1 MEKIVRQTRGA
12 AGEKVDL
19 PRNSA
24 TVLKTSRMSDAVSP
38 SSAPVPPSPPPAPGR
53 PPGAR
58 PPAKPENL
66 LVNLLCNVAIPAVIL
81 AGLSGPR
88 WLGATWGLVIA
99 LAFPVGYGLYD
110 FAVRRRWNFISII
123 GFISVLF
130 SGGFGLLKVAGFWF
144 AVKDA
149 AIPAFI
155 GLAILASMR
164 AKTPL
169 LTELLYNPQVID
181 VERVDAALAAR
192 NGQAGFAGL
201 LRRSTGLLSLSFF
214 ASAGLNYALARHLLT
229 GPPGTDVFNAQ
240 LAKMQVLS
248 WPVIVVPS
256 MVMMMLIFWRL
267 LQGIKGLTGLTL
279 DDIFRAPPEKKPA
292 GAPPTPSQ

>member
-1 MEKIVRQTRGA
+1 
-12 AGEKVDL
+12 
-19 PRNSA
+19 
-24 TVLKTSRMSDAVSP
+24 MSDDVSSGSTP
-38 SSAPVPPSPPPAPGR
+38 IPTSPPPAPAGL
-53 PPGAR
+53 PAVR

-66 LVNLLCNVAIPAVIL
+66 LVNLLCNVAIPAGIL
-81 AGLSGPR
+81 SGLSGPR
-88 WLGATWGLVIA
+88 WLGPTWGLVIA

-110 FAVRRRWNFISII
+110 FSVRRRWNFISII

-130 SGGFGLLKVAGFWF
+130 SGGFGLLKVAGIWF

-149 AIPAFI
+149 AIPTFI
-155 GLAILASMR
+155 GLTILASMR

-169 LTELLYNPQVID
+169 LTELLYNPQIID

-192 NGQAGFAGL
+192 ANQAAFTAL
-201 LRRSTGLLSLSFF
+201 LRRSTGLLSFSFF
-214 ASAGLNYALARHLLT
+214 ASGVLNYALARHLLT
-229 GPPGTDVFNAQ
+229 GPPGTEVFNAQ

-267 LQGIKGLTGLTL
+267 LRGINGLTGLTI
-279 DDIFRAPPEKKPA
+279 DDIFRAPPPKK
-292 GAPPTPSQ
+292 

>member
-1 MEKIVRQTRGA
+1 
-12 AGEKVDL
+12 
-19 PRNSA
+19 
-24 TVLKTSRMSDAVSP
+24 MSDDALP
-38 SSAPVPPSPPPAPGR
+38 PAPVPPPSPPGAGV

-58 PPAKPENL
+58 PHAKPENL
-66 LVNLLCNVAIPAVIL
+66 LVNLLCNVAIPAGIL

-88 WLGATWGLVIA
+88 WLGPTWGLVIA
-99 LAFPVGYGLYD
+99 LAFPVGYGIYD

-123 GFISVLF
+123 GFVSVLL

-149 AIPAFI
+149 SIPTFI
-155 GLAILASMR
+155 GLAMLASMR

-169 LTELLYNPQVID
+169 LNELLYNPQVID

-192 NGQAGFAGL
+192 TNQIAFTAL

-214 ASAGLNYALARHLLT
+214 ASAVLSYALARHLLT
-229 GPPGTDVFNAQ
+229 GPPGTEIFNAQ
-240 LAKMQVLS
+240 LAKMHLLS

-267 LQGIKGLTGLTL
+267 LRGIRELTGLTI
-279 DDIFRAPPEKKPA
+279 DDIFRAPPPKR
-292 GAPPTPSQ
+292 

>member
-1 MEKIVRQTRGA
+1 
-12 AGEKVDL
+12 
-19 PRNSA
+19 
-24 TVLKTSRMSDAVSP
+24 MSDAASFRAAPVSP
-38 SSAPVPPSPPPAPGR
+38 SSPPARGG

-66 LVNLLCNVAIPAVIL
+66 LINLLCNVAVPAVVL
-81 AGLSGPR
+81 SALSGPH
-88 WLGATWGLVIA
+88 WLGATWGLVVA

-123 GFISVLF
+123 GFVSVLL

-149 AIPAFI
+149 AIPTFI
-155 GLAILASMR
+155 GLAILASTR

-169 LTELLYNPQVID
+169 LTELLYNPQMID
-181 VERVDAALAAR
+181 VERVDAELAAR
-192 NGQAGFAGL
+192 GNQAAFAAL
-201 LRRSTGLLSLSFF
+201 LRRSTALLSLSLF

-229 GPPGTDVFNAQ
+229 GPPGTGIFNAQ

-256 MVMMMLIFWRL
+256 MVMMMLVFWRL
-267 LQGIKGLTGLTL
+267 LNGIKALTGLKL
-279 DDIFRAPPEKKPA
+279 DDIFRAQPEKKTASVPPEIPPA
-292 GAPPTPSQ
+292 VDPPPRP

>member
-1 MEKIVRQTRGA
+1 
-12 AGEKVDL
+12 
-19 PRNSA
+19 
-24 TVLKTSRMSDAVSP
+24 MSDDALP
-38 SSAPVPPSPPPAPGR
+38 PAPVPPPSPPGAGV

-58 PPAKPENL
+58 PHAKPENL
-66 LVNLLCNVAIPAVIL
+66 LVNLLCNVAIPAGIL

-88 WLGATWGLVIA
+88 WLGPTWGLVIA
-99 LAFPVGYGLYD
+99 LAFPVGYGIYD

-123 GFISVLF
+123 GFVSVLL

-149 AIPAFI
+149 SIPTFI
-155 GLAILASMR
+155 GLAMLASMR

-169 LTELLYNPQVID
+169 LNELLYNPQVID

-192 NGQAGFAGL
+192 ANQAAFAAL

-214 ASAGLNYALARHLLT
+214 ASGVLNYALARHLLT
-229 GPPGTDVFNAQ
+229 GPPGTEVFNAQ

-267 LQGIKGLTGLTL
+267 LRGITGLTGLTI
-279 DDIFRAPPEKKPA
+279 DDIFRAPPPKR
-292 GAPPTPSQ
+292 